1 MSQGSHQIQTQA
13 QQLLQTLSPYQILV
27 VKLLELPTMELE
39 ERVRAEILDNPALEE
54 GKEMP
59 EHESTDDFGTDF
71 NEDNTF
77 ELYQHT
83 YTVLWVRYTGSF
95 SLNGSTLTGVYSDGE
110 KWNSYTIKYNGETKQ
125 IRLTNA
131 EKNEESIYTSTTIPT
146 EIVEDAT
153 DAVNVRSVVFEKFL

>member
-1 MSQGSHQIQTQA
+1 MKFAKIFIVAIVALLGFSACGDPNNGGGGGYTSEWNDNGSPVGEWVLTEWNG
-13 QQLLQTLSPYQILV
+13 S
-27 VKLLELPTMELE
+27 KDLP
-39 ERVRAEILDNPALEE
+39 
-54 GKEMP
+54 
-59 EHESTDDFGTDF
+59 FGVYIRF

-83 YTVLWVRYTGSF
+83 YTVLWVRYTGTF